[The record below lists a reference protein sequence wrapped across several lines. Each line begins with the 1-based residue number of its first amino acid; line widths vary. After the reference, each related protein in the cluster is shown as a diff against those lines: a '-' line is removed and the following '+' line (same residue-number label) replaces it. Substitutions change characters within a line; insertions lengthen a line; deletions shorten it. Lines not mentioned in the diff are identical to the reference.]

1 MRYQKIHLE
10 NLPEWFYVQ
19 ILDDTKRLNLFNK
32 AINKVGNSGND
43 LAKKLNISFKRLNR
57 WKNAKRYIRFSYFKQ
72 IATIAKMDLAELE
85 NAEISIKGGTYC
97 RNCLNLRFPVIIDK
111 NWAHFSQLINTD
123 GHIAPKR
130 KMIEIANKNKA
141 LLDIIKNFCNNLD
154 IGNSVYEQPHHGNSF
169 LKITNKTLTNFFIEF
184 LGCKAGK
191 KFDTIKISEIILN
204 SPKEIIASALRGAF
218 DGDGWVC
225 MSIKRIGIAM
235 GSREYIKQ
243 VSQLLI
249 NSFNIK
255 NSTYGPRDNKYT
267 CEITGIHNIKKFK
280 KEISFDNSYRQER
293 LIKIISE
300 LEESYKT
307 RFHKNCSLY
316 ECLKIIRENPNC
328 TSKLISERLNR
339 KRDSIMVSLKKLRE
353 KDKVLFIQSK
363 EKGKEYK
370 YKINSK
376 GIRFIEGF
384 Q

>member
-1 MRYQKIHLE
+1 
-10 NLPEWFYVQ
+10 
-19 ILDDTKRLNLFNK
+19 
-32 AINKVGNSGND
+32 
-43 LAKKLNISFKRLNR
+43 
-57 WKNAKRYIRFSYFKQ
+57 
-72 IATIAKMDLAELE
+72 
-85 NAEISIKGGTYC
+85 
-97 RNCLNLRFPVIIDK
+97 
-111 NWAHFSQLINTD
+111 
-123 GHIAPKR
+123 
-130 KMIEIANKNKA
+130 
-141 LLDIIKNFCNNLD
+141 
-154 IGNSVYEQPHHGNSF
+154 
-169 LKITNKTLTNFFIEF
+169 
-184 LGCKAGK
+184 
-191 KFDTIKISEIILN
+191 
-204 SPKEIIASALRGAF
+204 
-218 DGDGWVC
+218 
-225 MSIKRIGIAM
+225 M

-384 Q
+384 QWKN